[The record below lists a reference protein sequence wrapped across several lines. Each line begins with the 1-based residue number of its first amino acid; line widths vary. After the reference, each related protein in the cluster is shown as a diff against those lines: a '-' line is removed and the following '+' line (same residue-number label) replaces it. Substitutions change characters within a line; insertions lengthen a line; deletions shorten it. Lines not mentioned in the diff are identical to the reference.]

1 MLFSPGWRAPIR
13 QGEVLAVFSLG
24 LVLGGTLSAGV
35 VWLASGLAAPVPTTA
50 RAALTV
56 LVAAVAAAREA
67 GLVRLPLPQNS
78 RQIPQE
84 VLMHRL
90 RTGSLR
96 FGFEMG
102 TGVRTYVSASS
113 PYVLALGLLLAH
125 LSAPATLLAGV
136 AFGAGRAL
144 SAALTYW
151 ARSRERDALIAAR
164 MTWVK
169 NATALSVLTAT
180 TLLLLAA

>member
-35 VWLASGLAAPVPTTA
+35 IWLASGLAAPVPA
-50 RAALTV
+50 AVRAGLVVAL
-56 LVAAVAAAREA
+56 AAVAAAREA
-67 GLVRLPLPQNS
+67 GLVRLPLPQNA

-90 RTGSLR
+90 RTGSLQ

-125 LSAPATLLAGV
+125 LGAPATLLAG
-136 AFGAGRAL
+136 ASFGAGRSL

-151 ARSRERDALIAAR
+151 ARSPDRDALIAVRMPWAR
-164 MTWVK
+164 
-169 NATALSVLTAT
+169 NLTALSVLLALA
-180 TLLLLAA
+180 LLLL

>member
-24 LVLGGTLSAGV
+24 LLLGGTLSAAV
-35 VWLASGLAAPVPTTA
+35 IWLASGLTAPLPHAV
-50 RAALTV
+50 RAGLII
-56 LVAAVAAAREA
+56 AVAALAAARDI
-67 GLVRLPLPQNS
+67 GLLKIPLPQNS

-90 RTGSLR
+90 RTGTLQ

-113 PYVLALGLLLAH
+113 PYVLALGLFLAH
-125 LSAPATLLAGV
+125 LSAPATLLAG
-136 AFGAGRAL
+136 ATFGAGRSL

-151 ARSRERDALIAAR
+151 SRSETRDALITTR
-164 MTWVK
+164 MPPTK
-169 NATALSVLTAT
+169 TLTALS
-180 TLLLLAA
+180 LLFALAILH

>member
-1 MLFSPGWRAPIR
+1 
-13 QGEVLAVFSLG
+13 
-24 LVLGGTLSAGV
+24 
-35 VWLASGLAAPVPTTA
+35 PVPGPA
-50 RAALTV
+50 RAVLTV

-90 RTGSLR
+90 RTGSLQ

-125 LSAPATLLAGV
+125 MSGPATLLAGV
-136 AFGAGRAL
+136 AFGVGRAL

-151 ARSRERDALIAAR
+151 ARDPGRDAVIAAR
-164 MTWVK
+164 MTWVR
-169 NATALSVLTAT
+169 NITALSVLAAV
-180 TLLLLAA
+180 TLLLVG